1 MKNKLVLILAAV
13 ILTSCSVE
21 FKTSFSSKKTKE
33 IDGVKYT
40 LVRNASQESEYISNI
55 ELWEKEGDT
64 NRYYTPSLTGNYMV
78 PIMR

>member
-1 MKNKLVLILAAV
+1 MKKLLIVSLLF
-13 ILTSCSVE
+13 LTSCSVE
-21 FKTSFSSKKTKE
+21 FKASFSSKKTKE

-40 LVRNASQESEYISNI
+40 LVRNMSQESEYISNI